1 MPPTD
6 KPDTKPND
14 RGLLDGAT
22 DFAQAAAHTFIQ
34 TPIDGITQLYNKTT
48 NHNLKPVEIISAPK
62 ENNNWTLAGDTVAT
76 VGQFVL
82 ASKGLRAGCSNL
94 GLVNPNAPTKLWET
108 VASGTAVDFLHPV
121 DPNEKNFAWSKT
133 RSALISAGTFAAMG
147 KTSELFADADLVRRA
162 GRRGIAESISLHAF
176 SGAVGG
182 ATNAELEALTH
193 GKAAPDLDTFLNRTK
208 QYAAFG
214 AVFGIADATIN
225 RAHVRLAKADNE
237 LGRTN
242 AQTSEDFIRNHVN
255 ESTPMRSPMLTW
267 LAENRPELRP
277 PNYEAY
283 KADIVTKA
291 TLDRPH
297 LGLIDWPVEQR
308 PQVLAEV
315 RKIASRTQLS
325 SDANIDAFISRLD
338 VPEFR
343 DYASAPRVEARSQ
356 AYSAWSSASERLQ
369 NFIAADPALNEM
381 SIAKIVTSPEVQKA
395 HPKLGPLIEE
405 VSTAE
410 KAYGDMVRDHLAQTN
425 IEAALGKTVNSIA
438 DDAGL
443 PQINRVRVLRNDSA
457 DGTYNSDGRILS
469 VNDRILRTGL
479 SPEAAETT
487 VHEFVHHDYRL
498 GFLQKLFGRAPE
510 KSGNPVGAQIR
521 IDAELHKLNQPG
533 ATLDLLQRLGDETSM
548 TSRMLSPLPKNIAY
562 YAEEARAGRINTA
575 TWHETEINTE
585 LSELL
590 VSRLINARKVAWR
603 THTSYVGTPIELPAW
618 STGFLT
624 NIRSRALGLHQTEMP
639 PHTVPIS
646 IAELL
651 KNASK

>member
-1 MPPTD
+1 
-6 KPDTKPND
+6 
-14 RGLLDGAT
+14 
-22 DFAQAAAHTFIQ
+22 
-34 TPIDGITQLYNKTT
+34 
-48 NHNLKPVEIISAPK
+48 
-62 ENNNWTLAGDTVAT
+62 
-76 VGQFVL
+76 
-82 ASKGLRAGCSNL
+82 
-94 GLVNPNAPTKLWET
+94 
-108 VASGTAVDFLHPV
+108 
-121 DPNEKNFAWSKT
+121 
-133 RSALISAGTFAAMG
+133 MG

-457 DGTYNSDGRILS
+457 DGTYNSDGRILALTTES
-469 VNDRILRTGL
+469 CARGSLQRRQRRLFTNSFITTTGL
-479 SPEAAETT
+479 VSCRSCLDAHLRKAAIQ
-487 VHEFVHHDYRL
+487 L
-498 GFLQKLFGRAPE
+498 
-510 KSGNPVGAQIR
+510 
-521 IDAELHKLNQPG
+521 ELKFASTQNYAKLNQPG

-603 THTSYVGTPIELPAW
+603 THTSYVGTL
-618 STGFLT
+618 L
-624 NIRSRALGLHQTEMP
+624 NYRLVCGL
-639 PHTVPIS
+639 
-646 IAELL
+646 LD
-651 KNASK
+651 